1 MISSAVLLAAL
12 GLLMTF
18 DADGVLRYTGSHSL
32 PFTNLIVES
41 AGALYLGFAILNWMA
56 KDNLIG
62 GIYSRP
68 VALANLLQFFATAM
82 SLIRAVSGGLHVV
95 PLLAVTF
102 FYIAFALWFGL
113 VCFGSP
119 VARRAD

>member
-1 MISSAVLLAAL
+1 MTSSAVLLAVL
-12 GLLMTF
+12 GLLLTF
-18 DADGVLRYTGSHSL
+18 DADGVLRYAGSRPL
-32 PFTNLIVES
+32 PLTNLIVES

-82 SLIRAVSGGLHVV
+82 SLIRAVSGGLHLVAM
-95 PLLAVTF
+95 LALTF
-102 FYIAFALWFGL
+102 LYIGFALWFGL
-113 VCFGSP
+113 VSFGSP
-119 VARRAD
+119 VARRAE